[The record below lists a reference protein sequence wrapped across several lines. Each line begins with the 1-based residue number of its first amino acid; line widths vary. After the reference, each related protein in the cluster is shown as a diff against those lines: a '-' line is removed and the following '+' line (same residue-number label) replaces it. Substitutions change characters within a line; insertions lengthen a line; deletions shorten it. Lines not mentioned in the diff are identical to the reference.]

1 VARWFRISDVG
12 GTITGSILITALLH
26 APPAAAQRA
35 PTSPSG
41 DVFSSSSNCQAA
53 HQRAAEQANAQHSR
67 DWPACG
73 GASACIRAANA
84 RKAEALKAAG
94 QQLRLCQASTGTTS
108 PPTASNPPMGQPQP
122 IENIQVAPPP
132 RNREPVP
139 INPPPS
145 SVGQPP
151 SPGPSRRPRPPY
163 VDVTPS
169 VTPPP
174 QLPGEQPPGQ
184 QPPGT
189 GQQTATRPQPP
200 GKWTDSYGD
209 TYDLRNRYV
218 ATTPEGKRFAFPLT
232 IEVVNQRYVLDKSTI
247 KFKGSPGGLWNS
259 VAKYRNPS
267 MANDNVHE
275 RHGTLVQD

>member
-1 VARWFRISDVG
+1 VC
-12 GTITGSILITALLH
+12 GTIAGSILVTALFH

-35 PTSPSG
+35 PTAPSG
-41 DVFSSSSNCQAA
+41 DVFSSSGNCQVA

-73 GASACIRAANA
+73 GDSACIRAANA
-84 RKAEALKAAG
+84 KKAEALRAAG
-94 QQLRLCQASTGTTS
+94 QQLRLCQASGGTTS
-108 PPTASNPPMGQPQP
+108 PPTASNPPMGRPQP

-139 INPPPS
+139 YNPPPS
-145 SVGQPP
+145 VEQGP

-169 VTPPP
+169 VTRPP
-174 QLPGEQPPGQ
+174 QLPGQQPPGQQPPGQQPPGQ

-209 TYDLRNRYV
+209 TYELRNRYV
-218 ATTPEGKRFAFPLT
+218 STSPEGKKFAFPLT
-232 IEVVNQRYVLDKSTI
+232 IEVVNQPYVLDKSTI
-247 KFKGSPGGLWNS
+247 KFKGSRGGLWNS

-267 MANDNVHE
+267 NANDNVHE